1 MESDS
6 IKQVPQL
13 VSELYSI
20 VRRLEDLFE
29 GRRFTLDGHLV
40 GSIGE
45 VLAAYD
51 YGLTLLPASTQGHDA
66 RASDGRK
73 VQIKVTQGNRV
84 NLSEEPDHLIVLKL
98 LKTGKHMEVYNGPG
112 KPVWD
117 ARGKKQKNG
126 QSPVSLNKLHE
137 LNGSVPAVNRLTP
150 HKGTPGECGKE

>member
-20 VRRLEDLFE
+20 VRKLEELFE

-45 VLAAYD
+45 VLAAHNYE
-51 YGLTLLPASTQGHDA
+51 LTLLPASTQGHDA
-66 RASDGRK
+66 IAPDGRM

-84 NLSEEPDHLIVLKL
+84 SLSNAPDHLIVLKL
-98 LKTGKHMEVYNGPG
+98 LNTGEHKEVYNGPG
-112 KPVWD
+112 KPVWG
-117 ARGKKQKNG
+117 ACGKKQKNG
-126 QSPVSLNKLHE
+126 QSPISLKKLHD
-137 LNGSVPAVNRLTP
+137 LNTSVLEESRLRRKTS
-150 HKGTPGECGKE
+150 